1 MQLWTEPWTSGKRL
15 MGRRRGGEE
24 SGSGGGG
31 GGGGRSA
38 NESENE
44 SGSEEQRHQ
53 QADEKDIKDQ
63 PALAYKISNDEEP
76 ARRGG
81 CVASVTTEKT
91 RQRAWV
97 VVGCWRQDQERGER
111 R

>member
-1 MQLWTEPWTSGKRL
+1 MQFWTEPWTSGKRL

-24 SGSGGGG
+24 SGSGGGSG
-31 GGGGRSA
+31 GGS
-38 NESENE
+38 ESEGE
-44 SGSEEQRHQ
+44 GQRHQ

-97 VVGCWRQDQERGER
+97 VVGWRQDQERGER

>member
-1 MQLWTEPWTSGKRL
+1 MQFWTEPWTSGKRL

-24 SGSGGGG
+24 SGGGGG
-31 GGGGRSA
+31 NGSRGGSGS
-38 NESENE
+38 ESE
-44 SGSEEQRHQ
+44 SEEQRHQ

-63 PALAYKISNDEEP
+63 PALVYKISNDEEP

-97 VVGCWRQDQERGER
+97 VVGWRQDKERGEGR
-111 R
+111 

>member
-1 MQLWTEPWTSGKRL
+1 MQFWTEPWTSGKRL

-24 SGSGGGG
+24 SGSGSGGG
-31 GGGGRSA
+31 S
-38 NESENE
+38 ESE
-44 SGSEEQRHQ
+44 SEGQRHQ

-63 PALAYKISNDEEP
+63 PALVYKISNDEEP

-97 VVGCWRQDQERGER
+97 VVGQDKERGER